1 MLTTPARGAQANFGS
16 ELSQIPG
23 RVHAGQPP
31 STSHRSTGSKQSG
44 SSIEYID
51 DENEL
56 RSIGR
61 AQMAEERGVGR
72 AKKERAGSIAR
83 KPQGSPALMRPFSRG
98 HSPGSTNGTPSRDSS
113 PASQHWFANEREE
126 NAYGR
131 ELANSASG
139 VMDRRLLA
147 AFNATNEALRRSI
160 V

>member
-51 DENEL
+51 DDNEL

-61 AQMAEERGVGR
+61 AQMACRLD
-72 AKKERAGSIAR
+72 AHSLMHA
-83 KPQGSPALMRPFSRG
+83 SPVVPF
-98 HSPGSTNGTPSRDSS
+98 P
-113 PASQHWFANEREE
+113 
-126 NAYGR
+126 
-131 ELANSASG
+131 
-139 VMDRRLLA
+139 
-147 AFNATNEALRRSI
+147 
-160 V
+160 